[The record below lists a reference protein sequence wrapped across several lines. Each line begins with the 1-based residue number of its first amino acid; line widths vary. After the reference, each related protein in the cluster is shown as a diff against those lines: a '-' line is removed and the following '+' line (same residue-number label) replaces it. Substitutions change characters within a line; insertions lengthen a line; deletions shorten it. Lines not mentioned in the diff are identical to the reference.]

1 MERSEV
7 TKELLEQLGLPEGA
21 EPIEIGENYVAV
33 TAASAHMPYSIDV
46 AQSHLGIGMVAD
58 PSAGDDINSM
68 VTIPW
73 VVLVGEMRDPHQN
86 RMADDGKVNV
96 VALML
101 NRESAY
107 QLINSTL
114 LLMLSTETTDEIMS
128 VIAHA
133 DHMTPP
139 EETGFSKMV
148 ADTTSKLREQP
159 DDNS

>member
-1 MERSEV
+1 MEPSDV
-7 TKELLEQLGLPEGA
+7 TKGMLEQLGLTEGVD
-21 EPIEIGENYVAV
+21 PIEIGENYIAV
-33 TAASAHMPYSIDV
+33 TAPSAHMPYSMDV
-46 AQSHLGIGMVAD
+46 AQSHLGIGIVAD
-58 PSAGDDINSM
+58 PSADDTNSM

-73 VVLVGEMRDPHQN
+73 VVLVGEMRDPQQN
-86 RMADDGKVNV
+86 RMTEDGKVNV

-114 LLMLSTETTDEIMS
+114 LLMLSAETTDEIMS

-133 DHMTPP
+133 DHMTPL

-148 ADTTSKLREQP
+148 AGTTSKLREQA
-159 DDNS
+159 DDDS